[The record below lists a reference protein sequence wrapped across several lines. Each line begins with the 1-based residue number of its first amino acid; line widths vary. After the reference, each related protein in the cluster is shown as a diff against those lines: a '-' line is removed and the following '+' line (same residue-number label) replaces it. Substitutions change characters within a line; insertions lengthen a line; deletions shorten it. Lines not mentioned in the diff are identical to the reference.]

1 MICLAHLDGD
11 FGNKSIL
18 RPRLLSILAFDWS
31 IAGCLNPIV
40 YASKAHSVRKQN
52 GVVEKCTRDY
62 TAIGRLC

>member
-18 RPRLLSILAFDWS
+18 RPQLLSILGFDWS

-40 YASKAHSVRKQN
+40 YARKLI
-52 GVVEKCTRDY
+52 VYALK
-62 TAIGRLC
+62 